1 MSDLEANFKISVN
14 SDSMAAILSKL
25 AEVLSDRHNANNK
38 KWINSQAAMELL
50 DISKNT
56 LQKLRDSHAI
66 RVSKPPD
73 IGIFYYD
80 RDSILEY
87 LEKHVDKP

>member
-1 MSDLEANFKISVN
+1 MSELETNIKISLDPESV
-14 SDSMAAILSKL
+14 SKL
-25 AEVLSDRHNANNK
+25 ATKLADILREHHSDSNK